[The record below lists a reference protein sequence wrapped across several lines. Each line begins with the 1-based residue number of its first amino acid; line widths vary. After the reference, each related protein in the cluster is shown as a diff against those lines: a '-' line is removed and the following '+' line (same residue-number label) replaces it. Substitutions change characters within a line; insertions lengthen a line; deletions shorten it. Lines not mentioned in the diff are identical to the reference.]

1 MEKTSSGLEQ
11 NVAGALAYALGW
23 ITGAVFLLTEPANK
37 FVRFHAIQSVVVFG
51 SLSLLWFV
59 TLSIPVLG
67 WFFALVILP
76 PLSLILW
83 LLLMF
88 KAYQGE
94 RFKLP
99 FAGEIAD
106 QQEPAP

>member
-1 MEKTSSGLEQ
+1 MEKTSSGMDQ
-11 NVAGALAYALGW
+11 NVAAALTYALGW

-37 FVRFHAIQSVVVFG
+37 FVRFHALQSVIVFG

-59 TLSIPVLG
+59 TLSIPFLG
-67 WFFALVILP
+67 WLIALVLLP
-76 PLSLILW
+76 PVSLVLW
-83 LLLMF
+83 LLLMV

-94 RFKLP
+94 RFKVP

-106 QQEPAP
+106 QREQ